1 MVKSGDEITNPRTG
15 QRMRFLKTSRDTNG
29 ELLQID
35 CFNPPS
41 GVKEPEHIHPY
52 QESRFEVRSGMLSIS
67 IAGAQ
72 RQARAGEV
80 VSIPAGVPHYFWNA
94 GPQDA
99 YYVQE
104 FRPALRIELFFETL
118 FALAR
123 NGQLNEQGL
132 PSLLQ
137 MAVLV
142 PSFWSEIRVTRP
154 PQFIQQAMFALLGP
168 VSRSL
173 GYRGV

>member
-15 QRMRFLKTSRDTNG
+15 QRMRFLKTSADTNG

-52 QESRFEVRSGMLSIS
+52 QENRFDVRSGMLSIS
-67 IAGAQ
+67 IAGAE

-80 VSIPAGVPHYFWNA
+80 ISIPAGVPHYFWNA
-94 GPQDA
+94 GPEDA
-99 YYVQE
+99 TYIQE
-104 FRPALRIELFFETL
+104 FRPALRIEVFFETL

-123 NGQLNEQGL
+123 NGQLNAQGM

-137 MAVLV
+137 MAVFV

-154 PQFIQQAMFALLGP
+154 PQLVQQAMFTLLGP
-168 VSRSL
+168 VSRTL
-173 GYRGV
+173 GYRGA